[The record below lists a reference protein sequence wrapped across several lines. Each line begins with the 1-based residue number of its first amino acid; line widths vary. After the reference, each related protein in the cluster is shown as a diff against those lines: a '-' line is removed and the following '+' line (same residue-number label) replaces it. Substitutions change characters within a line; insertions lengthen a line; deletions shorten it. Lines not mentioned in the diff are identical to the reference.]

1 MVMARIGG
9 LFAGTTETSP
19 FKIDC
24 ISSQMLY
31 SKLLCVLLHD
41 QYQQSMVKT
50 LRSTGWKMLGKIN
63 CGRVYTVSYILCAC
77 CTSLLVLF
85 LAFLLAKSSTASAL
99 VQLMFACVLFC
110 TATISST
117 RVISASISHKQ
128 IVPTGK
134 SSETMMRVRINA
146 QGPPKTRALANLPPT
161 RIIASYPSWSKIL
174 CEEPILERAF
184 IDCKIDCGELTIPRR
199 SPGLHFEQKTFQFQ
213 STACLKEVSAS
224 DSSVGCI
231 VHCIRVPAIGN
242 VGARN
247 REFQFVCR
255 VDRRHFSPQ
264 ASLTVLSPCN
274 FQAGMMCKGIQLA
287 RALVHCIFLPA
298 SSSRRSDDRC
308 TGRGS
313 KVLQA

>member
-1 MVMARIGG
+1 MLGDEELGFWCKEWLPSFGQIVGLDGQGVPVCVLKVRRKRQCRHCFRFEFLVEQKQISWLTPVHACTGGKIALYRVKKCSSDDGEMVMARIGS

-24 ISSQMLY
+24 IESSQAMLY
-31 SKLLCVLLHD
+31 SKLLCVLPHD

-134 SSETMMRVRINA
+134 
-146 QGPPKTRALANLPPT
+146 K
-161 RIIASYPSWSKIL
+161 W
-174 CEEPILERAF
+174 
-184 IDCKIDCGELTIPRR
+184 
-199 SPGLHFEQKTFQFQ
+199 
-213 STACLKEVSAS
+213 
-224 DSSVGCI
+224 
-231 VHCIRVPAIGN
+231 
-242 VGARN
+242 
-247 REFQFVCR
+247 
-255 VDRRHFSPQ
+255 
-264 ASLTVLSPCN
+264 
-274 FQAGMMCKGIQLA
+274 
-287 RALVHCIFLPA
+287 
-298 SSSRRSDDRC
+298 
-308 TGRGS
+308 
-313 KVLQA
+313 